1 MIEMRDHIA
10 VITGAGSGFGEASA
24 IRLAKEGIPILCQ
37 DINEANAG
45 RTADKVR
52 AGNGR
57 AEAIGGDVA
66 NESDV
71 KAMFEACR
79 QSFGDC
85 TLLFANAGYAHQAP
99 FTDIAVEDFD
109 RMVAVHLR
117 GVFLCDREALGPM
130 LEKGEGVIINT
141 ASQLGH
147 KGAPELAHYAAAKA
161 GIIGLT
167 KSLAL
172 EVSSRGVRVNAIGPG
187 PCNTAILK
195 DISEDWQKAK
205 AAELPLGRFGEA
217 WEIAET
223 VAFLAGPGGAIY
235 VGQTLGANS
244 GDVML

>member
-1 MIEMRDHIA
+1 
-10 VITGAGSGFGEASA
+10 
-24 IRLAKEGIPILCQ
+24 
-37 DINEANAG
+37 
-45 RTADKVR
+45 
-52 AGNGR
+52 
-57 AEAIGGDVA
+57 
-66 NESDV
+66 
-71 KAMFEACR
+71 
-79 QSFGDC
+79 
-85 TLLFANAGYAHQAP
+85 
-99 FTDIAVEDFD
+99 
-109 RMVAVHLR
+109 
-117 GVFLCDREALGPM
+117 M
-130 LEKGEGVIINT
+130 LDKGEGVIINT

-187 PCNTAILK
+187 PCNTAILD
-195 DISEDWQKAK
+195 DISEDWQRAK

-235 VGQTLGANS
+235 VGQTFGANS